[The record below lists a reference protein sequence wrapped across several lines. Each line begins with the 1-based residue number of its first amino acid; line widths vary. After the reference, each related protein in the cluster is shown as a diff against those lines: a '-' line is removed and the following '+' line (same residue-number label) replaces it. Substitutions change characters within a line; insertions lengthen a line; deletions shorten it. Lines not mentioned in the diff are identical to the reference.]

1 MSNFLTVKELSSFLS
16 LHPNTIYKM
25 AEHQEIPFIKRKGV
39 GIRFRK
45 KDIEEWLDKGSLKIN
60 SFIESFSKFDLSLDR
75 YDRLFLKGGRM
86 SHKERIWKYPFGS
99 VYLRLTKTGKER
111 WYIYYRA
118 NGERIRQVVKN
129 AQSRTDALKVL
140 QVNVADV
147 FRGEHGF
154 RKQEKDVKF
163 SEFADLYLANA
174 RPNKKSWKQ
183 DQYRI
188 EAHLKPY
195 FGKLDLKEV
204 TSLLIEKYRVKRLK
218 AGIKKST
225 SNRELALLKVMFSR
239 AIDWDYCTEN
249 PSRKVKF
256 FSEKDNLKER
266 ILNLDEEQRLLE
278 ASAEH
283 LKPMLITALY
293 TGMRRGEILSLEWR
307 NVDLTKRLIRVEK
320 TKNGKI
326 RFIPINDLLLNELA
340 GLKMNNGGSDYVFL
354 YPKTHNPVK
363 DVKTAFNAAK
373 RRAGIKDLR
382 FHDLRH
388 TFASRL
394 IESGVDIITVKDLL
408 GHCSVETTQRYTH
421 SRADQKMKAVQSLV
435 KKEVKIHE
443 FVPVLSTRKKELG
456 PNVLFSAN

>member
-1 MSNFLTVKELSSFLS
+1 
-16 LHPNTIYKM
+16 M

-60 SFIESFSKFDLSLDR
+60 TFIESFSKFDLSLDR
-75 YDRLFLKGGRM
+75 YDKLFLKGGRM
-86 SHKERIWKYPFGS
+86 SQKERIWKYPFGS

-140 QVNVADV
+140 QVNVTDV

-154 RKQEKDVKF
+154 RKQEKDIKF
-163 SEFADLYLANA
+163 SEFAKLYIENYAKV
-174 RPNKKSWKQ
+174 NKKSWKQ

-195 FGKLDLKEV
+195 FGKLDLKEI

-266 ILNLDEEQRLLE
+266 LLNLDEEQRLLE

-354 YPKTHNPVK
+354 YLRTNNPVK

-373 RRAGIKDLR
+373 RRAGIKELR

-435 KKEVKIHE
+435 KKEEIIQE
-443 FVPVLSTRKKELG
+443 FVPVLSTQEKKWD